1 MRTAT
6 RRITRKDIRRPDRF
20 VVLIRRSVAF
30 AKENQT
36 ALIAGVAAVVF
47 VVVALAGWGFYRGR
61 QNRLAA
67 EEYARAVDL
76 YHAGKYKEALDAL
89 ARLDVYSSTYYSR
102 IGLLYAANAQTALQ
116 NSNAAVESL
125 RRLLDREKKD
135 PLLRQTAYVSLGYM
149 HEQRGQWTD
158 AAQSYAEAEKIAGP
172 LKTDAELGKARSYAQ
187 AGNSKEAIAAY
198 KKFLVDNS
206 DSDRAVEISVR
217 LQELEAKAA
226 SAPVK

>member
-6 RRITRKDIRRPDRF
+6 RRITRKDIRQPDRF
-20 VVLIRRSVAF
+20 VVLIRRLAAL

-36 ALIAGVAAVVF
+36 ALIAGIAAF
-47 VVVALAGWGFYRGR
+47 LFIVVALVGWSLYRGR

-76 YHAGKYKEALDAL
+76 YHEGKYKESLDAL
-89 ARLDVYSSTYYSR
+89 GRLEVYSSTYYSR
-102 IGLLYAANAQTALQ
+102 MGLLYAANAQSALQ

-135 PLLRQTAYVSLGYM
+135 PLMRQTAYVSLGYAQ
-149 HEQRGQWTD
+149 EQRGQWAD

-172 LKTDAELGKARSYAQ
+172 LKSDASLGMARSYAQ
-187 AGNSKEAIAAY
+187 AGNAKEAIAAY
-198 KKFLVDNS
+198 KKFVADNP
-206 DSDRAVEISVR
+206 DSDRASEISVR
-217 LQELEAKAA
+217 VQELEAKTA
-226 SAPVK
+226 SAPAK